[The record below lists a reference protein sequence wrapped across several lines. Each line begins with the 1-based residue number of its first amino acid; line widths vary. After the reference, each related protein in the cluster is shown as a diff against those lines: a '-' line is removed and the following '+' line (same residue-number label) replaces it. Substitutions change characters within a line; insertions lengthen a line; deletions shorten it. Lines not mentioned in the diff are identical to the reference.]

1 MLVEK
6 FPNPQRRNRK
16 VAGQKDELLGRE
28 SESRVV
34 SVPGPEK
41 VPAIT
46 LLRHTWPATV
56 HRDGGPWVVASPP
69 SQPEPW
75 PCRQEGGNGKLQ
87 VWAYDWH
94 C

>member
-6 FPNPQRRNRK
+6 FPNPKSRNRK
-16 VAGQKDELLGRE
+16 VAAQKDEILGRE

-46 LLRHTWPATV
+46 LLRHTLASHCALGWWSL
-56 HRDGGPWVVASPP
+56 GGGKS
-69 SQPEPW
+69 SQPA
-75 PCRQEGGNGKLQ
+75 RTLALQ
-87 VWAYDWH
+87 AGEW
-94 C
+94 

>member
-1 MLVEK
+1 MRIS
-6 FPNPQRRNRK
+6 PIPSRNRK
-16 VAGQKDELLGRE
+16 VAAQKDEILGRE

-34 SVPGPEK
+34 SVSGGAKK

-56 HRDGGPWVVASPP
+56 HWVGGPWVVASPP

-75 PCRQEGGNGKLQ
+75 PCRQESGDGKLQ